1 MNKASTWIVIT
12 VVVSVT
18 GSALALMNNACK
30 TSHHSWCAPGSS
42 IRHQASRHNATHW
55 VELRRRPN

>member
-12 VVVSVT
+12 IAVALT

-30 TSHHSWCAPGSS
+30 SSPHSWCAPGSN
-42 IRHQASRHNATHW
+42 IRHQT
-55 VELRRRPN
+55 RRNS